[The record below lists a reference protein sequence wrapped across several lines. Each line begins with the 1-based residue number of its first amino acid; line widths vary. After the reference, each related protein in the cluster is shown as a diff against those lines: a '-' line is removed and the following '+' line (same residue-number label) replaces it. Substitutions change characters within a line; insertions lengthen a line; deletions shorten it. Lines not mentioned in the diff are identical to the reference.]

1 MMDNPFDIAK
11 GMKNLNA
18 FLWEEET
25 NKQLMFRT
33 MSNLVDSYNYDY
45 CWIEE
50 PETLILDALDE
61 LNLTRDYFSDETWME
76 IIEKAKSYC
85 NHFDN

>member
-1 MMDNPFDIAK
+1 MMNNPFDIAK
-11 GMKNLNA
+11 GMNLNA

-33 MSNLVDSYNYDY
+33 MSDLVDLYNYDY

-50 PETLILDALDE
+50 PKTLISDALDE
-61 LNLTRDYFSDETWME
+61 LNLTRDYFSDEAWME
-76 IIEKAKSYC
+76 IIEKAESYC
-85 NHFDN
+85 HHFDN